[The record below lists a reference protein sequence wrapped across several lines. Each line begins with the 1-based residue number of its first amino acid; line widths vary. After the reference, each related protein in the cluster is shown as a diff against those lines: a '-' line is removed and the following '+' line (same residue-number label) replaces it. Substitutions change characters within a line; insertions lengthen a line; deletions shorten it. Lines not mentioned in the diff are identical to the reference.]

1 MDAKSSS
8 VVRFGRRAENWA
20 MTERMPRRRRA
31 SGEVLVEMARL
42 KGLSD
47 SVVAFALTLLVLD
60 IRVPADTLDG
70 GLAGAIGALGPEFA
84 VYLLS
89 FVLIGEAWGSHQR
102 MLGQIDRGDGLMAWW
117 TLLSL
122 LPITL
127 VPACAVL
134 LGDHPTAPVALTV
147 FALDVIA
154 IQVTAALL
162 WRHASRHR
170 LVSGD
175 LDPRVIRSIE
185 RRLWVVAGCFAAS
198 IPLAF
203 IAPPLAYLAW
213 MATFALVFTT
223 DWVSWRQS
231 RRTTT
236 ARIALEGAPR
246 ARIRIQEGGG
256 VLSIEPGADPDVVV
270 DGSFGGGVE
279 RRTTHAEDAIDVRL
293 ALPVQSPM
301 LNQRFPW
308 AWGLVLDWELA
319 LTRAIPIDLDIDIP
333 GGRGSLDLEHLRIA
347 RLELTC
353 PGSQIEL
360 TAPAGAGHS
369 TIEIHAEA
377 AVVVLRVPDGV
388 SATIRSASPGGLT
401 EVDTIRFPPHDD
413 EYRSPGYETAT
424 NRVEIRAD
432 IALGSFSVTGPT
444 PPAPDAADRAR
455 VPASGE

>member
-1 MDAKSSS
+1 
-8 VVRFGRRAENWA
+8 
-20 MTERMPRRRRA
+20 
-31 SGEVLVEMARL
+31 MARL

-70 GLAGAIGALGPEFA
+70 GLAAAIGALGPEFA

-134 LGDHPTAPVALTV
+134 LGNHPTAPVALTV
-147 FALDVIA
+147 FAIDVVA

-162 WRHASRHR
+162 WRHASRHE
-170 LVSGD
+170 LIGGD
-175 LDPRVIRSIE
+175 LDPRVVRSVG
-185 RRLWVVAGCFAAS
+185 RRLWVVAGCFVVS

-203 IAPPLAYLAW
+203 LAAPLAYLVW

-223 DWVSWRQS
+223 DWVSWQQS
-231 RRTTT
+231 RRTAT
-236 ARIALEGAPR
+236 AEIALEGAKR
-246 ARIRIQEGGG
+246 ARIRIDEGGG
-256 VLSIEPGADPDVVV
+256 VLSIGAGDQPDVVV

-279 RRTTHAEDAIDVRL
+279 RRTTRSEDAIDVRL
-293 ALPVQSPM
+293 ALAGQSPM

-308 AWGLVLDWELA
+308 AWGLVVDWDLD
-319 LTRAIPIDLDIDIP
+319 LTRAIPIDLEIDIP
-333 GGRGSLDLEHLRIA
+333 GGRASLDLEHLRIA

-353 PGSQIEL
+353 PGSQVEVTL
-360 TAPAGAGHS
+360 PASAGLS
-369 TIEIHAEA
+369 TIEIQAKA
-377 AVVVLRVPDGV
+377 ALVVLRVPEGV
-388 SATIRSASPGGLT
+388 AASIRAASPGGLT
-401 EVDTIRFPPHDD
+401 EIDIARYPLHDD
-413 EYRSPGYETAT
+413 VYRSPGYDTAT
-424 NRVEIRAD
+424 NRLDIRAD
-432 IALGSFSVTGPT
+432 VALGSLSVTGPASAAA
-444 PPAPDAADRAR
+444 APGGRAR
-455 VPASGE
+455 VHEPGE